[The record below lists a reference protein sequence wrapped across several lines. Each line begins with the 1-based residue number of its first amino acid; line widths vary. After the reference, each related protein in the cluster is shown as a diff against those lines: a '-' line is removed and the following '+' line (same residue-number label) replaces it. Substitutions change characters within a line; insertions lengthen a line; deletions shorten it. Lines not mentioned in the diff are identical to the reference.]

1 MTKHIL
7 KCVVCGAFTMK
18 DVHCDKKTIPP
29 KPAKYSPEDKF
40 GKYRRQAK
48 KEQGLV

>member
-1 MTKHIL
+1 MKRIS
-7 KCVVCGAFTMK
+7 KCVVCGAYTMK
-18 DVHCDKKTIPP
+18 DTHCNQKTLGP

-48 KEQGLV
+48 KEKGLV